1 MSFREFA
8 KNLTEEQR
16 QNWIDYREAEKLKPR
31 NCSTDT
37 WEIVDIL
44 RLRRR
49 GESYKTIMMITG
61 SSSWTVNRFCRAA
74 GLGKEWIRNYNMK
87 EGL

>member
-1 MSFREFA
+1 MTFKDFVED
-8 KNLTEEQR
+8 LTEEQKT
-16 QNWIDYREAEKLKPR
+16 NWRDYREAEKLKPQ
-31 NCSTDT
+31 NSSIET

-61 SSSWTVNRFCRAA
+61 SSESAVNKFCRAA
-74 GLGKEWIRNYNMK
+74 GLGREWIRKYNMK
-87 EGL
+87 EV